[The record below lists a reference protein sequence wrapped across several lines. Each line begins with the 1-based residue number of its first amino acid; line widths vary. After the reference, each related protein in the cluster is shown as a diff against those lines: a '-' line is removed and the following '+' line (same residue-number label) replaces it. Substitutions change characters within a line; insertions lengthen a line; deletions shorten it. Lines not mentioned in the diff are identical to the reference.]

1 MIMIN
6 NTMLE
11 VRKIKDK
18 VEQEEKGNAKDI

>member
-18 VEQEEKGNAKDI
+18 VEQEEKGNTKDI